1 MLFLRES
8 VQQTVEVAQ
17 HFDHR
22 KAQEINIL
30 KMISRAFKV
39 LTSYVPA
46 FFYIFLD
53 LSVCIIFLQPASV
66 AVLLAFLFP

>member
-46 FFYIFLD
+46 FFYIFL
-53 LSVCIIFLQPASV
+53 
-66 AVLLAFLFP
+66 